1 MWGGRVG
8 GRGLGERDRKAL
20 AGQWNE
26 EKEKAAVEEGRESE
40 AKKEKVIPLH
50 ERWAPPKKEGL
61 VKRIISARRE
71 AAAERQRQAG
81 EQRRG
86 KRRGLSGSSRSGR
99 GERGS

>member
-1 MWGGRVG
+1 MGTVNRL
-8 GRGLGERDRKAL
+8 RRTRLGCEIKKAL

-71 AAAERQRQAG
+71 AAAERQAQAG
-81 EQRRG
+81 ERG
-86 KRRGLSGSSRSGR
+86 VGNVAA
-99 GERGS
+99 